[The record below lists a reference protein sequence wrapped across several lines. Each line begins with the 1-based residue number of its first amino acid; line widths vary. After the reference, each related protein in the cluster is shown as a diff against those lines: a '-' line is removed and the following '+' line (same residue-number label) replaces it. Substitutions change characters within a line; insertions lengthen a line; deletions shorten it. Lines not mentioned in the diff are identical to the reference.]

1 MRKKGFTLIE
11 MVIVIAIIAILL
23 AILIPT
29 MSGIITM
36 TKTTA
41 CAANRDA
48 LRSRL
53 EFAYLYDE
61 DVEEIFAEESAKT
74 ECPLGGA
81 YSYIEENGMFVVSC
95 SHCGTDPIYKR
106 TADFASAATVI
117 GQQWDAANRTSLT
130 VNSSALSNPNSWAS
144 KFYNALTPAQQAVI
158 DDYVWVVK
166 ANPSDGA
173 FRIFFAAKS
182 DTSKTTFDMYK
193 YDPGTNQFQY
203 SSQGALYENGDLNP
217 NNAGSKWG
225 YYDDDGN
232 YIANGW
238 GSLMRGNPKT

>member
-1 MRKKGFTLIE
+1 MME
-11 MVIVIAIIAILL
+11 MIIVIAIIAVLL
-23 AILIPT
+23 AIIVPT
-29 MSGIITM
+29 MTGIINSA
-36 TKTTA
+36 KTTA

-53 EFAYLYDE
+53 QLAYLNDE
-61 DVEEIFAEESAKT
+61 NIDDVFAQETAKT
-74 ECPLGGA
+74 ECPFGGT
-81 YSYIEENGMFVVSC
+81 YSYIETNGSFIVVC
-95 SHCGTDPIYKR
+95 SHLDSDPVYKKS
-106 TADFASAATVI
+106 TAFAAAATVI
-117 GQQWDAANRTSLT
+117 GQQWDAAGRTSLT

-166 ANPSDGA
+166 ANPSDGT

-217 NNAGSKWG
+217 NNAGSNWG
-225 YYDDDGN
+225 YYNDDGT
-232 YIANGW
+232 YVADGW
-238 GSLMRGNPKT
+238 GDLIRGQP